1 MVHRIART
9 FLAFCVATIVASQL
23 SALRTGGLGG
33 PPQGL
38 APLDALVGVIVG
50 LIVTWRIWILTPVP
64 KPEAATEASADH
76 SWLKTLFQLILFLI
90 VGTVLTALMSEPQQG
105 AFSFRPRASSIV
117 PVFLIALFA
126 FGVMLIDKRR
136 KRGQPLVVVPDIVAR
151 PAQHMARN
159 AARSA
164 GTSAAASAA
173 QTVSGLAKSARGLGH
188 LARLYQTGGG
198 AGQDAAN
205 RLLVFCLV
213 ALGLALFVLGLAKDA
228 GPAII
233 LSSMALGTA
242 AAVLHDRRV
251 GLVLRFARLPR
262 ARDLAVMALSF
273 ATLFVLEVTIDIAVR
288 PMAQM
293 APSALPLVVHGLG
306 VFLAIA
312 GAVLVCL
319 PLLAGLVAMPPET
332 DERPLWPL
340 AAGLLGGE
348 VAFQIILQLWFVLT
362 SPVFSANPI
371 WTDTATAPL
380 AFPPLALILGA
391 ATACWY
397 QALTA
402 DRRQG
407 LDWDMLFPASILG
420 AMGMTLLALIG
431 CAAALALPATTWDAA
446 TFAGWLINCV
456 VWLFVLLQVQTI
468 RPSSTLR
475 VVLGWSVLAIG
486 YFGTILI
493 TSGLGAGHEWAPLLA
508 LVTVPAAM
516 ATWAFTAL
524 AMPRI
529 LRRILE

>member
-1 MVHRIART
+1 MVYKISKT
-9 FLAFCVATIVASQL
+9 VVAFIVAAIFASQL
-23 SALRTGGLGG
+23 STLRMGGIGVS
-33 PPQGL
+33 PQGL
-38 APLDALVGVIVG
+38 APLDALVGVGVG
-50 LIVTWRIWILTPVP
+50 IFVALRVWTATPAP
-64 KPEAATEASADH
+64 GTDAPAEAPAGGI
-76 SWLKTLFQLILFLI
+76 WLKTVFHFVPFLI
-90 VGTVLTALMSEPQQG
+90 VVM
-105 AFSFRPRASSIV
+105 AFHAMLSGPHNLLPRASSIV
-117 PVFLIALFA
+117 PIILMALFA
-126 FGVMLIDKRR
+126 FGVMLLDKRR
-136 KRGQPLVVVPDIVAR
+136 KRGLPLAAGRDIVAR

-159 AARSA
+159 AARLA
-164 GTSAAASAA
+164 GNSAAASAA
-173 QTVSGLAKSARGLGH
+173 QTVSGLAKGARGLSQM
-188 LARLYQTGGG
+188 ARVYRTGGG
-198 AGQDAAN
+198 AGQDGAN
-205 RLLVFCLV
+205 RLLVLCLV

-242 AAVLHDRRV
+242 AAVLHDRHV
-251 GLVLRFARLPR
+251 GLVLRLARLPR

-293 APSALPLVVHGLG
+293 GPSALARVVHGLG

-319 PLLAGLVAMPPET
+319 PLFAGLVAMPPAAE
-332 DERPLWPL
+332 ERPLWPL

-362 SPVFSANPI
+362 RPVFSSPPI
-371 WTDTATAPL
+371 WTDAATGPL
-380 AFPPLALILGA
+380 GFPPLALILGA
-391 ATACWY
+391 AAACWY

-402 DRRQG
+402 DRREG
-407 LDWDMLFPASILG
+407 PDWDMLFPASILG

-446 TFAGWLINCV
+446 TIAGWLVNCV

-468 RPSSTLR
+468 RPSSLLR
-475 VVLGWSVLAIG
+475 VVLGWAVLTIG
-486 YFGTILI
+486 YYVTILI
-493 TSGLGAGHEWAPLLA
+493 TSGLGAGREWAPLLA
-508 LVTVPAAM
+508 FVTVPAAM
-516 ATWAFTAL
+516 ASWAFTVL